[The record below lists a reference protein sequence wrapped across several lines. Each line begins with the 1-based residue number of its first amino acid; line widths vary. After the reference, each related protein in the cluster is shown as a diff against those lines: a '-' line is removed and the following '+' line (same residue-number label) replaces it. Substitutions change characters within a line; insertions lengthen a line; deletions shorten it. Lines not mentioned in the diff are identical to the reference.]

1 MSYAEQV
8 KFCFVRG
15 CSKTSPCTALR
26 QAYLPFLI
34 LLLSYKI
41 HSKNLFFFSEINSLY
56 FKIWTHVLYTK
67 TDTKGDLEFISGL
80 KQNCGFQ
87 GSLTR
92 HSDFNETLQLY
103 VSLPMLKIVLQAL
116 QKSFFQWPLTR
127 ESKKFQ
133 RFPGVKKNKEERQK

>member
-1 MSYAEQV
+1 MLSRSSFVLFEAV
-8 KFCFVRG
+8 AKPLLALLWDKLISPFSFC
-15 CSKTSPCTALR
+15 
-26 QAYLPFLI
+26 YLAIKYIQRTF
-34 LLLSYKI
+34 
-41 HSKNLFFFSEINSLY
+41 FFFSEINSLY